1 MDKEKLL
8 AALRELQTL
17 GERGVRGEDMADKIR
32 ALILTRFVLSSDRL
46 GGRPIRSGMRGAAYG
61 DR

>member
-32 ALILTRFVLSSDRL
+32 ALIRQVEGSADTFE
-46 GGRPIRSGMRGAAYG
+46 MRGAAYG

>member
-8 AALRELQTL
+8 ASLRELQTL
-17 GERGVRGEDMADKIR
+17 GEKGVRGEDLADKIR
-32 ALILTRFVLSSDRL
+32 ALIRQIEGSTPASEL
-46 GGRPIRSGMRGAAYG
+46 RGAAYG